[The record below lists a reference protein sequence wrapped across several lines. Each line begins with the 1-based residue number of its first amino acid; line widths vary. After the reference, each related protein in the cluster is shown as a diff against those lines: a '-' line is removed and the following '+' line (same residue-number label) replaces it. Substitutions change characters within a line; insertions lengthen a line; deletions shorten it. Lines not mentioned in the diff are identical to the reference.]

1 MDMSPKPHAVDVARA
16 TIKRHRADEARA
28 VVSSMKPVELFN
40 TQHAKQVL
48 KTTLNDSRFFIAGTV
63 GGMVGVAAGQPF
75 DTIKVRMQTA
85 GLDLPSWA
93 RKKLRVDTVWGCVRR
108 TFYADGVRGF
118 YRGMSSPM
126 LGVSLQKS
134 TAFGVYGFVK
144 TSLQGRSAEPQLH
157 HVALAGMCGGVANS
171 TILTPVDQL
180 KICLQVEGQSATSGG
195 PTTLRGAAK
204 QIISGPANAAEATW
218 GLSLSGIRAIYAAL
232 PATLL
237 REIPGYSLYFTT
249 YELLSRVR
257 RHYDATWAI
266 PFVGGA
272 AGVVM
277 WGSYYPLDMVKSRS
291 MAEVANSA
299 TTADGV
305 TRPSSLRTIF
315 KQVYKEGGVRAFYK
329 GVQPALIRAFF
340 THGAVF
346 MAYEAVLHLA
356 TLDEDVL

>member
-1 MDMSPKPHAVDVARA
+1 MGIHTACAHCSDTVVCCVAPRHPCGGA
-16 TIKRHRADEARA
+16 PHRA
-28 VVSSMKPVELFN
+28 
-40 TQHAKQVL
+40 Q
-48 KTTLNDSRFFIAGTV
+48 
-63 GGMVGVAAGQPF
+63 
-75 DTIKVRMQTA
+75 
-85 GLDLPSWA
+85 
-93 RKKLRVDTVWGCVRR
+93 
-108 TFYADGVRGF
+108 
-118 YRGMSSPM
+118 
-126 LGVSLQKS
+126 
-134 TAFGVYGFVK
+134 
-144 TSLQGRSAEPQLH
+144 
-157 HVALAGMCGGVANS
+157 
-171 TILTPVDQL
+171 
-180 KICLQVEGQSATSGG
+180 ICLQVEGQSATSGG

-237 REIPGYSLYFTT
+237 REVSGRRVAVWAVSRLCGAHVPRGHPVVQIPGYSLYFTT

-329 GVQPALIRAFF
+329 GVQPAVRRGVTACIVFAWLTTVCDRGVVRQLIRAFF